1 MTIPVTG
8 KEWLHTIYK
17 DNKTNMLQTV
27 DRLYIDNDRSDDKSL
42 SVDRLMT
49 VLMTDNNVILH
60 VS

>member
-1 MTIPVTG
+1 
-8 KEWLHTIYK
+8 
-17 DNKTNMLQTV
+17 MLQTV

>member
-42 SVDRLMT
+42 SADRLMT

-60 VS
+60 VF